1 MRVSIHQPQYLPWF
15 PYIKK
20 IIDSDLFIFLDTVDF
35 QKNGL
40 QNRNKILT
48 SNGPTWLTVPVK
60 QKLGQKIKD
69 TSIVDSLS
77 WRSKHFNT
85 LCMWYGELNF
95 VKSIQD
101 VVHHLYMN
109 TDNSLANLN
118 ISFTRFILSTMN
130 VSTPVLRSSQL
141 NVNGSSTHLL
151 ISLCREVGAT
161 SYLSGL
167 GANNYLDTS
176 LFVAA
181 GIDLEFSPPV
191 TPKPYPHCFTKF
203 GSHTDLSVVD
213 FLFNCGLSWRDYL

>member
-1 MRVSIHQPQYLPWF
+1 MS
-15 PYIKK
+15 
-20 IIDSDLFIFLDTVDF
+20 
-35 QKNGL
+35 
-40 QNRNKILT
+40 
-48 SNGPTWLTVPVK
+48 
-60 QKLGQKIKD
+60 
-69 TSIVDSLS
+69 
-77 WRSKHFNT
+77 
-85 LCMWYGELNF
+85 YGKLNF
-95 VKSIQD
+95 FKSIQD
-101 VVHHLYMN
+101 ELHHLYMN

-213 FLFNCGLSWRDYL
+213 FYLTVVFHGVIIYNIIVVPTYFLSGYFLVNSTLLTLFFTRIFHLYDEKDSAVTGIRSDYDILSSVFKTIESS